1 MRSAQFQHSGTS
13 ASEIA
18 TMRSLLVPAA
28 QGGSRRLSQ
37 PQDVVMSPAG
47 DTPVYDN
54 RHQTQQDVMESL
66 CLRRDLSRPEDPP
79 FGMWW
84 TYTVEETLLWPILGY
99 SGNVN
104 SGLDVVMLDSEGDTG
119 SEDEY
124 DDQNNAGCAQ
134 QMHERSPGSPLLQG
148 YLRPEFTDMM
158 DRRGLDDGTVVPGLI
173 ENFLKNVHSKCPILN
188 PDELRVHGANL
199 VENGLSWDATSC
211 QVLLACALGAI
222 SCPWNIEEDN
232 DFATRRPSSALC
244 LVAREYFE
252 AAQKRLG
259 PLYTSP
265 SLIAVQCIYMAGTFF
280 MYLQRPLAG
289 WRMLNTASI
298 ACRAYISKKVA
309 KESMGLRHVSSRS
322 LEQRLY
328 WSCFNAEREV
338 ACEFGMETAGLN
350 VIAYSTVLPTPP
362 SGYAD
367 DWTRSRSS
375 LSRPCDAQTPDPP
388 NDTNHDK
395 SWYLFL
401 TDIMLRKLEMRIDTY
416 TQEKRREAYRRAGD
430 SHEAFYQSLYEAN
443 QEFDY
448 QLTCYYDSLPPM
460 MKFPLD
466 DLVTR
471 PDELRDYL
479 RWRLYSVRHDICM
492 PSFYALINNDTSQW
506 AKSLVDG
513 LVAHA
518 SIMLRLD
525 IAFLWTA
532 SSTHRNHNTWL
543 ALRKGVRAGLVLVA
557 ARRLKAQNRPELAAL
572 RVPDDETFR
581 RGAQALVRG
590 LKYWQAELRDCATN
604 LDILRSLHP
613 DFEDEEH
620 ST

>member
-134 QMHERSPGSPLLQG
+134 QMHERSPRSPLLQG
-148 YLRPEFTDMM
+148 YLRPEFTDRM

-173 ENFLKNVHSKCPILN
+173 ENFLKNVH
-188 PDELRVHGANL
+188 
-199 VENGLSWDATSC
+199 T
-211 QVLLACALGAI
+211 
-222 SCPWNIEEDN
+222 
-232 DFATRRPSSALC
+232 
-244 LVAREYFE
+244 
-252 AAQKRLG
+252 
-259 PLYTSP
+259 
-265 SLIAVQCIYMAGTFF
+265 
-280 MYLQRPLAG
+280 
-289 WRMLNTASI
+289 
-298 ACRAYISKKVA
+298 